1 MRLKWMAVLAVLAIS
16 AGCLENECAECRDEK
31 CADLVSYCQ
40 DEPGCG
46 CMADCLGDKGIPG
59 VSACL
64 TSCGL
69 GQRPAA
75 FVLVEECVAVACPDV
90 DECNTP
96 NNYTPPEQLTGGG
109 EPGDISGGDLP
120 DCEFDSSLT
129 FRPDSGEIQLQSA
142 DGEVCVHI
150 RRTNQGAGNLANTS
164 WGLTEIWVGPAGGVA
179 RVEAGDDLC
188 WYSSHHNFRD
198 LAHVWTGRRR
208 HAVQLLE
215 DGHGGARKYSLYTFE
230 TGPLDG
236 SCPPLAEGGNPIGD
250 VIELFPVTP

>member
-1 MRLKWMAVLAVLAIS
+1 MRLRWVMVVAGLALT

-31 CADLVSYCQ
+31 CSDLVSYCR
-40 DEPGCG
+40 DDAGCG
-46 CMADCLGDKGIPG
+46 CMADCLGDEGIPG
-59 VSACL
+59 VEGCL
-64 TSCGL
+64 SVCGL
-69 GQRPAA
+69 TERPSA
-75 FVLVEECVAVACPDV
+75 FVLVEECVAVACPDT

-96 NNYTPPEQLTGGG
+96 RNYTPPEQLSAGG

-120 DCEFDSSLT
+120 DCAFDPDLAH
-129 FRPDSGEIQLQSA
+129 RPDSGELQLRSA

-150 RRTNQGAGNLANTS
+150 RRDNKGAGNLANTR
-164 WGLTEIWVGPAGGVA
+164 WELDEIWVGPAGGVA
-179 RVEAGDDLC
+179 QVSNAEDLC

-230 TGPLDG
+230 TGPLVG
-236 SCPPLAEGGNPIGD
+236 GCPPLPEGGNPIGD
-250 VIELFPVTP
+250 VIELLPLTP